1 MQKATPSK
9 IYPKVH
15 SISHRF
21 SYALIGV
28 ITLILIVFAVVVIF
42 VDINKIENELETRLH
57 NAIEFAQNSLATP
70 LWNLDNAVI
79 NDFVEALFLDESI
92 VYTKISWKNQI
103 ITEKKRIGFELPDIV
118 PKMPS
123 TLLKESEF
131 IAKSSD
137 IHFREN
143 KVATILIVMS
153 RENVRKKALFQIY
166 GVIILSILIIVA
178 IWLTSIFI
186 TRKYITS
193 PLSKLQ
199 QSASSI
205 ANGDLDT

>member
-1 MQKATPSK
+1 
-9 IYPKVH
+9 
-15 SISHRF
+15 
-21 SYALIGV
+21 
-28 ITLILIVFAVVVIF
+28 
-42 VDINKIENELETRLH
+42 
-57 NAIEFAQNSLATP
+57 
-70 LWNLDNAVI
+70 
-79 NDFVEALFLDESI
+79 
-92 VYTKISWKNQI
+92 
-103 ITEKKRIGFELPDIV
+103 
-118 PKMPS
+118 MPS

-166 GVIILSILIIVA
+166 GVITLSILIIVA